1 MLRKFECTDCHH
13 LFEADDQ
20 SFVKCPHCGS
30 DNVDSAHFHM
40 PQSWWKWLLTL
51 LVIACV
57 IAVLFKIDWSANEQ
71 QIPEEPIEVEDTT
84 DVVYVDS
91 TYLDDDPPVFDVIP
105 SVVPDKPVQ
114 NGEGYDLAFR
124 IKNAPAVQYYVALM
138 EHNGERVIARSED
151 GEHFMAIPPS
161 PQDGMYDIAIF
172 LASNDSILVSEP
184 IEGFK
189 SLAVLEQRMTKDK
202 LQQLLEDENAILT
215 GGEDWLA
222 DPYNLRFT
230 GLAEGDVRPTKL
242 SDVQLHMGFDWE
254 RVTIVEV
261 RYDDKNR
268 IKDILIDIQRN
279 D

>member
-13 LFEADDQ
+13 LFEADEQ

-30 DNVDSAHFHM
+30 DNVDRAHFQM
-40 PQSWWKWLLTL
+40 PRGWWKWLLAL
-51 LVIACV
+51 LVVACV
-57 IAVLFKIDWSANEQ
+57 IVVLFKVDWSATEHP
-71 QIPEEPIEVEDTT
+71 IPAEPTVVIDTT

-91 TYLDDDPPVFDVIP
+91 TYLDDDPPIFDVIP
-105 SVVPDKPVQ
+105 SFVPSKPVQ

-124 IKNAPAVQYYVALM
+124 IKNAPAVKYYVVLL
-138 EHNGERVIARSED
+138 EHNGEKVIARSED
-151 GEHFMAIPPS
+151 GERFMSIPPS
-161 PQDGMYDIAIF
+161 PQDGMYDIALF
-172 LASNDSILVSEP
+172 LASNDSILASEP

-189 SLAVLEQRMTKDK
+189 SLTVLDQRMTKDK

-230 GLAEGDVRPTKL
+230 GLADGDVRPTKL
-242 SDVQLHMGFDWE
+242 TDVQMNMGGMWA
-254 RVTIVEV
+254 RATIVEV
-261 RYDDKNR
+261 QYDDKNR
-268 IKDILIDIQRN
+268 IKDILIDIQKR